1 MMPRPPVFCKRHCQL
16 VVAYCCYYCW
26 RRPSHGMHHAVLPV
40 DCCFFQTFL
49 VLPVI
54 AYSCCQCCPCSGNRQ
69 LLPMALR
76 QRDASV
82 CWLCMALLFR
92 CLCLI
97 YVITAYW
104 NAGLLLVF
112 IAAKMVLPVAAMLL
126 PLLLSRVAKHRCFQH
141 HSVAADSNDCFLHAT
156 ATIFLLLAWLLRLAP
171 VGYCGWP
178 QLAIVAGPSWL
189 LQLAGWLLLAIC
201 TVLCISFSTIDTI
214 IFLVILVLLSCFLML
229 SLLLLSL
236 FVALAFIVIVIVGH
250 CSCQC
255 HCRS

>member
-69 LLPMALR
+69 LLPMTLW
-76 QRDASV
+76 QHDASV
-82 CWLCMALLFR
+82 CWLCMALLFC

-97 YVITAYW
+97 YVITAYC

-126 PLLLSRVAKHRCFQH
+126 PLLLSRVAEHRCCQH

-178 QLAIVAGPSWL
+178 QLAIAAGRL
-189 LQLAGWLLLAIC
+189 
-201 TVLCISFSTIDTI
+201 I
-214 IFLVILVLLSCFLML
+214 IACHL
-229 SLLLLSL
+229 
-236 FVALAFIVIVIVGH
+236 H
-250 CSCQC
+250 CSLHLFQHHWHDHFPCHPCLIVLFFNAIIAAVVTVCCFGFRCHC
-255 HCRS
+255 HCRPL